1 MHFTA
6 AATLLSIA
14 AFAAAAPVDVDNY
27 PPTVKAR
34 AFRLVVNVTDPSR
47 DISPPVHGTE
57 IFPYFINSSLI
68 RAGVAQAGAGSVFL
82 QLPDPDPPAPRFA
95 PFGGQLLTEQGGP
108 DNVLG
113 LNQIP
118 HPGDAPFPDNDPR
131 HAMSFAPGEG
141 TKGVQLAVGGR
152 YAFVR
157 PGELSGGLGDFVVCR
172 IDLGQR
178 DHHGHARWMRALD
191 LISMSTDEDGNFGL
205 HIPEGCTHVRLVA
218 QCDVL
223 PEAPEGS
230 AAWPFHQAAQE
241 VRCYEDVMAI
251 DWSQYEFA
259 L

>member
-1 MHFTA
+1 MHFTT
-6 AATLLSIA
+6 ATALLSIA
-14 AFAAAAPVDVDNY
+14 AFAAAAPVDIDSY
-27 PPTVKAR
+27 PPTVNSK

-47 DISPPVHGTE
+47 DLSPPVHGTE

-82 QLPDPDPPAPRFA
+82 QFPDPNPSSPKFA

-113 LNQIP
+113 LNQIS
-118 HPGDAPFPDNDPR
+118 HPDDTPFPDNDPR
-131 HAMSFAPGEG
+131 YAMSFTPGKG
-141 TKGVQLAVGGR
+141 TMGIQLAVGGH

-157 PGELSGGLGDFVVCR
+157 PSEFSGGLGNFAICR

-178 DHHGHARWMRALD
+178 DHHGHERWMQALD
-191 LISMSTDEDGNFGL
+191 SISLSTDENGEFGL

-223 PEAPEGS
+223 KEVPEGS

-251 DWSQYEFA
+251 DWSQYEFS